1 MANNRKA
8 MAQSAIGGDFMRQF
22 LSYRPSSGNRGKFEH
37 GARSRLAL
45 IAESTILRRHMS
57 IWSRIGQAAS
67 VIGDSVS
74 TFLAKITQP
83 RSNPEM
89 SIAFTIGVIA
99 LGAKMAKADGVV
111 TGEEIA
117 AFKQVFHVPE
127 RELSGVARVFNL
139 AKQDV
144 AGYDAYARQLARLF
158 AQRPQ
163 VLEDVVDSLF
173 HIAKADAAVHERE
186 LAFLQSVAEIFGFT
200 PRDFSRIKARHL
212 VQPRDDP
219 YVVLGIEPFASDDE
233 LRKHYRKMV
242 RENHPDK
249 HIAAGMPPEMIN
261 VATERLA
268 RINAAYETIA
278 RERGL

>member
-1 MANNRKA
+1 MTF
-8 MAQSAIGGDFMRQF
+8 GTGFPPVF
-22 LSYRPSSGNRGKFEH
+22 GP
-37 GARSRLAL
+37 LAL
-45 IAESTILRRHMS
+45 VVESIMLHRRMS
-57 IWSRIGQAAS
+57 IWSRISQAIS

-74 TFLAKITQP
+74 TFLAKIAQP

-99 LGAKMAKADGVV
+99 LGAKMAKADGIV
-111 TGEEIA
+111 TGEEII
-117 AFKQVFHVPE
+117 AFKQVFRVPE

-144 AGYDAYARQLARLF
+144 AGYDVYARQLARLF

-173 HIAKADAAVHERE
+173 HIAKADGAVHERE
-186 LAFLQSVAEIFGFT
+186 LAYLGSVAEIFGFT
-200 PRDFSRIKARHL
+200 HRDFARIKARHL
-212 VQPRDDP
+212 VPAKDDP
-219 YVVLGIEPFASDDE
+219 YVILGVEAFASDE
-233 LRKHYRKMV
+233 EVRRHYRKLV
-242 RENHPDK
+242 RELHPDK
-249 HIAAGMPPEMIN
+249 HIAAGVPPEMID

>member
-1 MANNRKA
+1 
-8 MAQSAIGGDFMRQF
+8 MAQSAIVGDFMWQF
-22 LSYRPSSGNRGKFEH
+22 LSYRAVPGNCGEIQTWSPQT
-37 GARSRLAL
+37 GPLAL
-45 IAESTILRRHMS
+45 IIESIMLHCHMS
-57 IWSRIGQAAS
+57 IWSRISQAIS

-74 TFLAKITQP
+74 TFLAKIKQP

-99 LGAKMAKADGVV
+99 LGAKMAKADGIV
-111 TGEEIA
+111 TGEEIV

-144 AGYDAYARQLARLF
+144 AGYDTYARQLARLF
-158 AQRPQ
+158 AQSPQ

-173 HIAKADAAVHERE
+173 HIAKADGAVHARE
-186 LAFLQSVAEIFGFT
+186 LSFLQSVAEIFGFT
-200 PRDFSRIKARHL
+200 PRDFVRIKARHL
-212 VQPRDDP
+212 VPAHDDP
-219 YVVLGIEPFASDDE
+219 YVVLGIEPFASNDE

-242 RENHPDK
+242 RDHHPDK